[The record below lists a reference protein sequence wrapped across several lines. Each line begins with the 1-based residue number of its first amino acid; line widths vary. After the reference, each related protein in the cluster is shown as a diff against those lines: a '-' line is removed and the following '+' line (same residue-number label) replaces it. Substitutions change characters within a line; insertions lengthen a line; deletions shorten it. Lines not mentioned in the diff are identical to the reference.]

1 MEAIE
6 KLLIIPFTLFIS
18 ICLIYAILF
27 MKNITNFEKMF
38 AIIVVMSHILVY
50 TAYITN
56 DIALKDYTHLIYL
69 LSVSFGSII
78 FTNKNLILLLLLI
91 LIVNIGFW
99 NMYGSCPMGDI
110 TTKELLIFNEMF
122 KPYINIGMITILT
135 ILLIKYL
142 KY

>member
-1 MEAIE
+1 MEKIE
-6 KLLIIPFTLFIS
+6 KLLIIPLTLCIT
-18 ICLIYAILF
+18 ICLIYSILF

-38 AIIVVMSHILVY
+38 GIIVVMSHILLY

-78 FTNKNLILLLLLI
+78 FTNKNLILLLLII
-91 LIVNIGFW
+91 LIVNIFFW
-99 NMYGSCPMGDI
+99 IIHGSCPMGDL
-110 TTKELLIFNEMF
+110 TTKELLIYNQMF
-122 KPYINIGMITILT
+122 KPYINIGMITIFT
-135 ILLIKYL
+135 ILIIKYL